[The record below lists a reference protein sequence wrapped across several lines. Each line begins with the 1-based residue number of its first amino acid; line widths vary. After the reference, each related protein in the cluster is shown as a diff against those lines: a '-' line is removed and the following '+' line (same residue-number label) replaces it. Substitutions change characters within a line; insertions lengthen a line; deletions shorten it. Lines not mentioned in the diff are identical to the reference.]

1 MDVSNLPFTQI
12 REERWF
18 SPLLSAWGAAV
29 QVITGQVN
37 SFHLLE
43 SPLTVLALI
52 PDPSVVTHA
61 GPVHALPRI
70 TALIAGLG
78 HGGAF
83 RVEHE
88 VQHHKH
94 SQVRSQRVPGA
105 PPGRPGP
112 AAQVDI
118 IHDGTRRA
126 CVSEEHR
133 LFSFFFFFT
142 LWGGVQSSAG
152 SQVAYLYLRRGRR
165 KTVITRRQ
173 NMPSGA
179 VRCGGSCGTGQRHE
193 TFMEKQKKT
202 QNKTNTSDFRT
213 LKSNQTLK
221 KHREACFDKSSEIS
235 SSRAGR
241 GSDVNTR
248 PWPDDPASPTDAVI
262 PGMKWSRWR
271 RQRAALLP
279 DAAERNTSSVPVL
292 VSGDA
297 TAAAS
302 LSPRSAAPPLCSVRP
317 QLLSDGGKLLH
328 KAPSMSSAA
337 TRLKGQF
344 PLKNVKAMQHGQRA
358 ETKTETTD
366 LTSAQE
372 SHTKL
377 QGWK

>member
-133 LFSFFFFFT
+133 LFSFFFF
-142 LWGGVQSSAG
+142 LLCEEVCSHQQA
-152 SQVAYLYLRRGRR
+152 LR
-165 KTVITRRQ
+165 
-173 NMPSGA
+173 
-179 VRCGGSCGTGQRHE
+179 
-193 TFMEKQKKT
+193 
-202 QNKTNTSDFRT
+202 
-213 LKSNQTLK
+213 
-221 KHREACFDKSSEIS
+221 
-235 SSRAGR
+235 
-241 GSDVNTR
+241 
-248 PWPDDPASPTDAVI
+248 
-262 PGMKWSRWR
+262 
-271 RQRAALLP
+271 
-279 DAAERNTSSVPVL
+279 
-292 VSGDA
+292 
-297 TAAAS
+297 
-302 LSPRSAAPPLCSVRP
+302 
-317 QLLSDGGKLLH
+317 
-328 KAPSMSSAA
+328 
-337 TRLKGQF
+337 
-344 PLKNVKAMQHGQRA
+344 
-358 ETKTETTD
+358 
-366 LTSAQE
+366 
-372 SHTKL
+372 
-377 QGWK
+377 